1 MVETFTCKPRSN
13 FALLLENGNCAM
25 TVSLYVQQRWECVKH
40 GNTVSAAYKNISLR
54 FPAEALEEYF
64 TVVDRGAMEA

>member
-25 TVSLYVQQRWECVKH
+25 TVSLYVQQRLECVKH
-40 GNTVSAAYKNISLR
+40 GSAVSAA
-54 FPAEALEEYF
+54 
-64 TVVDRGAMEA
+64 GQ